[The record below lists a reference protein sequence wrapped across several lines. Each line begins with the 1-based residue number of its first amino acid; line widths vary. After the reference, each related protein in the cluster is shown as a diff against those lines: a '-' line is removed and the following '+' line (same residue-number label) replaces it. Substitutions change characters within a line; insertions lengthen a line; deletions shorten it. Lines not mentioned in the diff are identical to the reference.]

1 MIIRSLLNFIAAR
14 FVKTTLAILILIF
27 NAKNVHSKGVTWSLS
42 SVATTPSQPASEAI
56 TYSLAAPSH
65 FPSERPRSP
74 VQNEDDTAAPLSTL
88 ELIQDKLNSF
98 AERNTPTETPPS
110 TPPPTI
116 SPSSILDIMVARYIQ
131 HGIEIRP
138 PPTASPYPTM
148 SPSPTS
154 SRTPTTSVYPTT
166 FPTLSKSSS
175 PTISPSVPPKISNLA
190 SEPSTSPPSISSNY
204 LAASKTDPP
213 SNVKPQNLANMNTQ
227 DKPDT
232 TQGYGRG
239 CPNFEIY
246 PESTQ
251 VEIVFTYLA
260 ESTMISP
267 SFITNLEKLLLDYA
281 ASEALHCSSTSD
293 YPFSIYEIKYP
304 ENKSA
309 SEIVTCEPSHA
320 ESDSC
325 WIMRTTMVVTTDQA
339 FKTTAKLLVLS
350 ELKDKLNDET
360 TLTRNFPDIVFS
372 QYLGPD
378 LMDTFIPQV
387 NGAEHGI
394 QSQSSIPFI
403 PYVFIAA
410 GACTFFIFLLFCW
423 CVYKRRRQASRRGS
437 KFTSNGDVSDGY
449 SSDIDSVEIKEL
461 LAKSRKRLQSYKD
474 NPARESS
481 DSENSNS
488 EENSMCSTEYRKS
501 TNNEDSSEHDME
513 IESRGS
519 KSAASRY
526 YKKKR
531 VLSSSENAP
540 EKERSRSKKKKKE
553 KEKKKLQENQDIER
567 CDIPREGSKSSKSSR
582 RGNK

>member
-1 MIIRSLLNFIAAR
+1 M
-14 FVKTTLAILILIF
+14 
-27 NAKNVHSKGVTWSLS
+27 
-42 SVATTPSQPASEAI
+42 

-74 VQNEDDTAAPLSTL
+74 VQNEDGTTAPLSTL

-131 HGIEIRP
+131 YGIEIRP
-138 PPTASPYPTM
+138 PPTASPYPSM

-154 SRTPTTSVYPTT
+154 SRAPTTSDYPTT

-175 PTISPSVPPKISNLA
+175 PTISPSMPPKISNLA
-190 SEPSTSPPSISSNY
+190 SEPSTSPTTVSSIY

-246 PESTQ
+246 PESTH

-267 SFITNLEKLLLDYA
+267 SFITNLEKLLLDHG
-281 ASEALHCSSTSD
+281 ASEALQCSPTSD

-309 SEIVTCEPSHA
+309 SEIVTCEPSHS

-350 ELKDKLNDET
+350 ELKDKLNDGT

-387 NGAEHGI
+387 KGEEHGI
-394 QSQSSIPFI
+394 QSQSSIPFT
-403 PYVFIAA
+403 PYAFIAA
-410 GACTFFIFLLFCW
+410 GACAFFILILICW
-423 CVYKRRRQASRRGS
+423 CVCKRRRQASRRGS
-437 KFTSNGDVSDGY
+437 KLTSNGDVSDGY
-449 SSDIDSVEIKEL
+449 SSDSDSVEIKEL

-474 NPARESS
+474 NPIQESS

-488 EENSMCSTEYRKS
+488 EENSMCSTEYRMS
-501 TNNEDSSEHDME
+501 TKNEESSERDME
-513 IESRGS
+513 IESRSS
-519 KSAASRY
+519 KSAASRN
-526 YKKKR
+526 YKKTR

-540 EKERSRSKKKKKE
+540 DKERSRSKKKNN
-553 KEKKKLQENQDIER
+553 KKKLQQNQDIER
-567 CDIPREGSKSSKSSR
+567 CDAPREGLKSSKSSR